1 MADILR
7 VAAAD
12 ARSRVSEGSALLVC
26 AYDNAAAF
34 RSNHLEG
41 AISLQ
46 EFRAKS
52 LSLDRGREVIFY
64 CA

>member
-1 MADILR
+1 MAEILR
-7 VAAAD
+7 VTAAD
-12 ARSRVSEGSALLVC
+12 ARSRISEGGALLVC
-26 AYDNAAAF
+26 AYDDPAAF

-52 LSLDRGREVIFY
+52 LSLDREREVIFY